1 MKQKELTQLLKKEMQ
16 PALGVTEVG
25 AIALAAARAYGLV
38 GGEPKKVSLTVNGG
52 MYKNAFS
59 CAIPG
64 TNALGNEMA
73 AALGV
78 LAGNWELGLE
88 VLKNIK
94 EEDIKKAQKLVEKD
108 MVSVNIEKAT
118 TELYILAQVRTDKG
132 LGTALIRK
140 YHGNFVL
147 LKRNEETLYHEETE
161 ETSEETLD
169 FDSLT
174 LSDLFDYAKTVELSQ
189 ISFLKDMIDMNK
201 KLAKA
206 GAAGV
211 GLQIKDTLETFR
223 KKGMIG
229 NDMIYAAQRLTC
241 NAMDARLAGLPLPA
255 MSIAGSGSHGI
266 LCSLPVVS
274 YGEEKQIPEEE
285 ILRALALSA
294 LITLYSKHY
303 SGRLS
308 ALCGCVMGGGSG
320 SAAGI
325 IYLMGGTAKEV
336 GDAINLMA
344 ANLTGMICDGGS
356 VGSSLKAS
364 TGVYAAYLSAM
375 LAMRG
380 IAIPPN
386 FGIIG
391 SVPEQTVY
399 NIGRVSAEG
408 MKNMDSTTIDIMK
421 QER

>member
-1 MKQKELTQLLKKEMQ
+1 MKQKELTQLLKNEMK
-16 PALGVTEVG
+16 PAFGVTEVG
-25 AIALAAARAYGLV
+25 AIALAAARAYSLV
-38 GGEPKKVSLTVNGG
+38 GGEPKKICLTVNGG

-64 TNALGNEMA
+64 TDALGNEMA

-78 LAGNWELGLE
+78 LVGNWELGLE
-88 VLKNIK
+88 VLKYIK
-94 EEDIKKAQKLVEKD
+94 EEDVATARSLVEKD
-108 MVSVNIEKAT
+108 LVSVKIEDKS
-118 TELYILAQVRTDKG
+118 EIYILAQVQTEKG
-132 LGTALIRK
+132 QGTALIRQ
-140 YHGNFVL
+140 YHSNFVL
-147 LKRNEETLYHEETE
+147 LKRNEEVLYQQERT

-169 FDSLT
+169 FDGLHF
-174 LSDLFDYAKTVELSQ
+174 SDLFDYAKNVELSE
-189 ISFLKDMIDMNK
+189 ISFLKDMIVMNK
-201 KLAKA
+201 ELAKA

-211 GLQIKDTLETFR
+211 GLQIKDTLEFFQ

-229 NDMIYAAQRLTC
+229 EDMIYAAQRLTC

-266 LCSLPVVS
+266 LCSLPVIS
-274 YGEEKQIPEEE
+274 YGEVNKIAEEE
-285 ILRALALSA
+285 VLRALALSC
-294 LITLYSKHY
+294 LVTLYSKHY

-308 ALCGCVMGGGSG
+308 PLCGCVMGGGSG
-320 SAAGI
+320 AAAALVS
-325 IYLMGGTAKEV
+325 LMGGTVKEV

-356 VGSSLKAS
+356 IGCSLKAS
-364 TGVYAAYLSAM
+364 SGVYASYLSAM

-380 IAIPPN
+380 IGIPEN

-408 MKNMDSTTIDIMK
+408 MEHMDGTTIAIMK
-421 QER
+421 QKR